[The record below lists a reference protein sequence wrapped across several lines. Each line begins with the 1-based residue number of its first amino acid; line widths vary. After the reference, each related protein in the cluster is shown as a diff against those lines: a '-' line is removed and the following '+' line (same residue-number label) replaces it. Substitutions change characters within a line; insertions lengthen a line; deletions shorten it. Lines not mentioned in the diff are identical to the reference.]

1 MTLSFKGGPIP
12 LRLKSSGFSLVPT
25 LSVRVYAAV
34 SLFASVFWTLITCE
48 EHSFYYYGDRLIT
61 EFDQQRMNIIKD
73 LLMIQHV
80 KLKYIIHY
88 GRLY

>member
-1 MTLSFKGGPIP
+1 M
-12 LRLKSSGFSLVPT
+12 PT
-25 LSVRVYAAV
+25 VSVRVYVAV

-48 EHSFYYYGDRLIT
+48 GHSFYYYGDRLIT
-61 EFDQQRMNIIKD
+61 EFDQQRMNIIKG

-80 KLKYIIHY
+80 KTEIKIHD